1 MDIASILLAAALIL
15 LVALLIARPLI
26 ERAGLGERQPTQAE
40 ALAAERETV
49 VAALRELDFDHTT
62 GKIAE
67 EDYSVQRAALVAQG
81 VALLKQLDE
90 ISPQSPAQTLDDEL
104 EAAIR
109 TAREKISEKISKE
122 PSVSRPETLR
132 CPQCGQPHQAD
143 DRFCSKCG
151 ATLAAPTQAH

>member
-1 MDIASILLAAALIL
+1 MDLASLLLAAALIL
-15 LVALLIARPLI
+15 LVAMFIARPLI
-26 ERAGLGERQPTQAE
+26 ERAALREGQPTRAE
-40 ALAAERETV
+40 TLAAERGTV

-67 EDYSVQRAALVAQG
+67 DDYAVQRVALVAQG

-90 ISPQSPAQTLDDEL
+90 ISNQSAQTLDVDDEL

-109 TAREKISEKISKE
+109 AARGKISKE
-122 PSVSRPETLR
+122 PAVSRPKPLR

-151 ATLAAPTQAH
+151 ATLTAPAQTR

>member
-1 MDIASILLAAALIL
+1 MDIASILLSAALIL

-40 ALAAERETV
+40 AVAAERETV
-49 VAALRELDFDHTT
+49 VAALREMDFDHTT

-67 EDYSVQRAALVAQG
+67 EDYSIQRAALVAQG

-90 ISPQSPAQTLDDEL
+90 ISPQTPAQTLDDEL

-109 TAREKISEKISKE
+109 TAREKISKG
-122 PSVSRPETLR
+122 PAVSQPDPLR

-151 ATLAAPTQAH
+151 ATLAAPTQAR

>member
-1 MDIASILLAAALIL
+1 MDIASILLAVALIL
-15 LVALLIARPLI
+15 LVAMIIARPLI
-26 ERAGLGERQPTQAE
+26 ERATLPERQPTRAE
-40 ALAAERETV
+40 TLAAERETV

-67 EDYSVQRAALVAQG
+67 DDYAAQRAALVAQG
-81 VALLKQLDE
+81 VGLLKQLDE
-90 ISPQSPAQTLDDEL
+90 ISNQSPAQTLGVDDEL

-109 TAREKISEKISKE
+109 AARGKISKE
-122 PSVSRPETLR
+122 PAVSQPKPLR

-151 ATLAAPTQAH
+151 APLAAPTQTR